1 MTRVNGMTLFELM
14 LSLSLLAV
22 ASTLAMPA
30 FADLRRNAVRTAT
43 VNDFL
48 HALYLARSEAINRME
63 VVSVCKSDDGRTC
76 GNDLPDWAAGWLV
89 FANRDRDQPTQV
101 DPDEPVLRTYPGW
114 PAGSITA
121 NRPAFSFR
129 PVTQSG
135 VNGTVLFCD
144 AAGSAAARAIVISQ
158 TGRPR
163 STSHNADGS
172 ALACP

>member
-14 LSLSLLAV
+14 LSLSILAV
-22 ASTLAMPA
+22 AGTLAMPT
-30 FADLRRNAVRTAT
+30 FADLRRNAVRTTT

-76 GNDLPDWAAGWLV
+76 GNQLSDWAGGWLV
-89 FANRDRDQPTQV
+89 FANLDRDQPPQV

-114 PAGSITA
+114 SGGSINA

-129 PVTQSG
+129 PVTQIG

-144 AAGSAAARAIVISQ
+144 AGGSATARAIVISQ

-163 STSHNADGS
+163 STNQDGDGNPLS
-172 ALACP
+172 CP

>member
-14 LSLSLLAV
+14 LSLSILAV
-22 ASTLAMPA
+22 ASTVAMPA

-76 GNDLPDWAAGWLV
+76 GNDLPDWAVGWLV
-89 FANRDRDQPTQV
+89 FANHDRDQPPQV
-101 DPDEPVLRTYPGW
+101 DPDEPVLRTYSPWSG
-114 PAGSITA
+114 GHITA
-121 NRPAFSFR
+121 NREAFSFR
-129 PVTQSG
+129 PVTQIG

-144 AAGSAAARAIVISQ
+144 AGGGATARAIVISQ

-163 STSHNADGS
+163 STNRDADGS
-172 ALACP
+172 PLACP

>member
-1 MTRVNGMTLFELM
+1 MTRVDGMTLFELM

-22 ASTLAMPA
+22 AGTVAMPA

-76 GNDLPDWAAGWLV
+76 GNDLPDWATGWLV
-89 FANRDRDQPTQV
+89 FANRDRDQPPQV

-114 PAGSITA
+114 PAGRITA
-121 NRPAFSFR
+121 NRQAFSFR

-144 AAGSAAARAIVISQ
+144 PQGSAGARAIVISQ

-163 STSHNADGS
+163 ATSVQADGS
-172 ALACP
+172 PLACP

>member
-1 MTRVNGMTLFELM
+1 MTRVNGMTLLELV
-14 LSLSLLAV
+14 LTLAILAIV
-22 ASTLAMPA
+22 STAAMPA

-63 VVSVCKSDDGRTC
+63 VVSVCKSVDGRRC
-76 GNDLPDWAAGWLV
+76 GNDLPGWNTGWLV
-89 FANRDRDQPTQV
+89 FANRDRDQPPVV
-101 DPDEPVLRTYPGW
+101 DPDEPVLRTWSGW

-129 PVTQSG
+129 PVQQSG

-144 AAGSAAARAIVISQ
+144 AGGAASARAIVISQ

-163 STSHNADGS
+163 ATTRDADDRP
-172 ALACP
+172 LRCP

>member
-1 MTRVNGMTLFELM
+1 MTRVNGLTLFELM

-22 ASTLAMPA
+22 ASTVAMPA
-30 FADLRRNAVRTAT
+30 FATLRRNAVRTAT

-48 HALYLARSEAINRME
+48 HALYLARSEAINRVE

-76 GNDLPDWAAGWLV
+76 GNDLPDWAVGWLV
-89 FANRDRDQPTQV
+89 FANHDRDQPPQV

-114 PAGSITA
+114 PQGHITA

-144 AAGSAAARAIVISQ
+144 ASGGAAARAIVISQ

-163 STSHNADGS
+163 ATATQTDGS
-172 ALACP
+172 PLACP

>member
-14 LSLSLLAV
+14 LSLSILAV
-22 ASTLAMPA
+22 ASTIAMPA
-30 FADLRRNAVRTAT
+30 FANLRRSAVRTAT

-76 GNDLPDWAAGWLV
+76 GNDLPDWAGGWLV
-89 FANRDRDQPTQV
+89 FANQDRDQPPQV

-114 PAGSITA
+114 PAGRITA

-144 AAGSAAARAIVISQ
+144 AGGSATARAIVISQ

-163 STSHNADGS
+163 STTQDPDGTP
-172 ALACP
+172 LTCP